1 MANYAANSIIIII
14 KGLEIVG
21 LVSVTL
27 RLIGRVIFNSNS
39 IPLLRA

>member
-1 MANYAANSIIIII
+1 MANYVANSIIII

-27 RLIGRVIFNSNS
+27 RLIGRVIINSDS
-39 IPLLRA
+39 VPLLRA